1 MDQIRFNPEEH
12 ITKLPV
18 RRKNRQT
25 HQWEVDYAD
34 YLEVKWRMVW
44 FRDEHPEG
52 TKTVIKD
59 KIVDTANQFAY
70 FELEITDSKGNVEIG
85 VGSETGD
92 DFPDYIEKAYT
103 KAYGRALAA
112 LGYGTQFAPEL
123 EEGERIV
130 DSPVPG
136 HKKETT
142 TKEIGMR
149 EVMTEA
155 QRRAIFAIYNSMG
168 ITEQE
173 MKEIINK
180 RYNKDGG
187 RSLTKQEASDLIDFL
202 NHMKN
207 QNHDKT
213 KDINH

>member
-1 MDQIRFNPEEH
+1 MEQIRFNPEEH

-18 RRKNRQT
+18 RRKNKQT
-25 HQWEVDYAD
+25 NQWELDYAD

-59 KIVDTANQFAY
+59 KIVDTAKRFAY

-123 EEGERIV
+123 EEEERIV
-130 DSPVPG
+130 DSPVAG
-136 HKKETT
+136 HNKAT
-142 TKEIGMR
+142 TKETGMM
-149 EVMTEA
+149 EGITEA
-155 QRRAIFAIYNSMG
+155 QGRAIFAIYNSMG

-173 MKEIINK
+173 IKEIIK
-180 RYNKDGG
+180 RRYNKNEG

-207 QNHDKT
+207 QKHDTT